1 MGVRRPE
8 VVLAAAVVVC
18 LPMVP
23 DILSGAI
30 GTTAALARFLGA
42 IIVCWILASIVQSVL
57 DRYADAAMRREYEV
71 QMARVRAQNGVPSA
85 HQSDG
90 QGGPPSQG

>member
-8 VVLAAAVVVC
+8 LVLGAAVLVS

-30 GTTAALARFLGA
+30 DTTAALVRFLGA
-42 IIVCWILASIVQSVL
+42 ILVCWVLASIVQSVV
-57 DRYADAAMRREYEV
+57 DRYADAAAQREYEV
-71 QMARVRAQNGVPSA
+71 QLARARAQHVTA
-85 HQSDG
+85 SDIESP
-90 QGGPPSQG
+90 GGPAAQG

>member
-8 VVLAAAVVVC
+8 LVLGAAVVVC

-30 GTTAALARFLGA
+30 GTTSALERFLGA
-42 IIVCWILASIVQSVL
+42 ILVCWVLASIVQSVV
-57 DRYADAAMRREYEV
+57 DRYADAAIRREYEV
-71 QMARVRAQNGVPSA
+71 QMARVRAQHGAPPA
-85 HQSDG
+85 PQPEG
-90 QGGPPSQG
+90 LGGPPGQG